1 MTDTLKNEFWDRIEK
16 AGPGMLSAGDA
27 QAVPMTHQ
35 SGRDEGALWFI
46 TARDTALATAA
57 KGGAQSQYL
66 VASDSANLYAR
77 IDGAL
82 RTVTD
87 KAKLDELWSAFA
99 AAWFEDGKHDPD
111 VQLIRFEPARAEVWA
126 SDGTASFLYEVA
138 RANVDGSKIT
148 DAGQHG
154 HVTF

>member
-111 VQLIRFEPARAEVWA
+111 VQLIRFEPARA
-126 SDGTASFLYEVA
+126 GTIPKTWPRTPLTM
-138 RANVDGSKIT
+138 GSPGRSGAT
-148 DAGQHG
+148 PWSEPRPLCAP
-154 HVTF
+154 